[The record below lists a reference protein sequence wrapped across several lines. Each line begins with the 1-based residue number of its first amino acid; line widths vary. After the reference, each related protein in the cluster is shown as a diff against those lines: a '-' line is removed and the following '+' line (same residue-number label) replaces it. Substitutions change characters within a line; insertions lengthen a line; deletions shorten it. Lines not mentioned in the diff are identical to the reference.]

1 MVDLK
6 FLFYPTSYRTCQLN
20 EDLNRPWQEIVYPH
34 SKLLIVDDE
43 KTLIG
48 SANINDRSMLGDRD
62 SEVALIIHSR
72 DFARRLRIRVW
83 AVALGLAEAEL
94 ESKFLFFDILF

>member
-1 MVDLK
+1 MDLK
-6 FLFYPTSYRTCQLN
+6 WFIYLLSSYRTCQTN
-20 EDLNRPWQEIVYPH
+20 EELGRPWQEIVYPH

-62 SEVALIIHSR
+62 SEVAVIIHSR
-72 DFARRLRIRVW
+72 DFARKLRIRVW
-83 AVALGLAEAEL
+83 AVALGLQEHEL
-94 ESKFLFFDILF
+94 ESKYLY